1 MSRCTRS
8 RSSCRSRCDFSE
20 QDILDLFYF
29 TGGFSEMP
37 EDEDFEAYDYGAASI
52 QDAMQM
58 VIDPESIFASR
69 IAHGP
74 RTDMDD
80 DDKCEDEIEAIY
92 ENEGVLDSL
101 GAMAEM

>member
-58 VIDPESIFASR
+58 VIDPESIFASL
-69 IAHGP
+69 
-74 RTDMDD
+74 MDD

-92 ENEGVLDSL
+92 EDAGVLASL